1 MHTNKHGKVHL
12 FLAGKSDI
20 HRQHEFHAE
29 QPGQAGEGK
38 RRTFT
43 DEKKQRLLLKKGIYP
58 YEYMDSFERFDET
71 QLSEK
76 EEFYS
81 SLSGEGITDEEQ
93 STRKQVWAAFGCR
106 TMGDY
111 HDLYVTTDVML
122 LADVFENFRQVCQEK
137 YGLDPAHYYS
147 APGLSWDPLL
157 KKTGVELE
165 LLTDLDMHLFIEREM
180 RGGIST
186 VSKRHARANNPLVEG
201 YNAAEQTN
209 YITYLDANNLYG
221 WAMSL
226 SLPKNNFHWKRVMPT
241 EEQIMKIRPKA
252 KKGWILEVD
261 LEYPE
266 ELHDAHNDFPLAPEN
281 RATEPWKM
289 SEYQLRLIAK
299 NRQEP
304 PNTEKL
310 VLTLEDKKKYV
321 VHYMNLQFYLRQGM
335 RLKKVHRV
343 LEFDQEPWMEPYIRM
358 NKEFQKRARSDFK
371 TDFYKLMNNS
381 VFGKTME
388 NLRNRVDVKIVR
400 AWEQNKIRKLASDPA
415 YNRFTVFSND
425 MAGVH
430 MHKRRLVLNKP
441 VYTGMTILENSK
453 ILMYDFYYNHLKAK
467 YGPRCELVYTD
478 TDSLLLDIQTEDV
491 YQDMKDHL
499 WLYDTSNYPKDHP
512 LYDARNKKVLGKMKD
527 ECRGEPI
534 EEVVALRPKMY
545 SIKKAGSNIKKAKGV
560 KKNVIEREIT
570 HEQYKEALFGKK
582 QYMYKMKIL
591 RSEGHE
597 MYGMCMN
604 KISISPFDT
613 KRWIAGDGVHTMAY
627 GHRAIRPAGAAY

>member
-1 MHTNKHGKVHL
+1 MPRKIR
-12 FLAGKSDI
+12 AG
-20 HRQHEFHAE
+20 
-29 QPGQAGEGK
+29 
-38 RRTFT
+38 
-43 DEKKQRLLLKKGIYP
+43 
-58 YEYMDSFERFDET
+58 
-71 QLSEK
+71 
-76 EEFYS
+76 
-81 SLSGEGITDEEQ
+81 
-93 STRKQVWAAFGCR
+93 
-106 TMGDY
+106 
-111 HDLYVTTDVML
+111 
-122 LADVFENFRQVCQEK
+122 
-137 YGLDPAHYYS
+137 PAHYYS
-147 APGLSWDPLL
+147 APGLSWVALL

-165 LLTDLDMHLFIEREM
+165 LLTDLDMHLFIERGM

-186 VSKRHARANNPLVEG
+186 VSKRYARANNQLVEG
-201 YNAAEQTN
+201 YNAAEPTD

-226 SLPKNNFHWKRVMPT
+226 SLPKYNFHWNRVMPT
-241 EEQIMKIRPKA
+241 EEQIMKIRPNA

-266 ELHDAHNDFPLAPEN
+266 ELHDAHKDYPLAPEKKAIDP
-281 RATEPWKM
+281 RKM
-289 SEYQLRLIAK
+289 SEYLRRLM
-299 NRQEP
+299 RDLGLEP
-304 PNTEKL
+304 PNTEKP
-310 VLTLEDKKKYV
+310 VLTLEDKEKYV
-321 VHYMNLQFYLRQGM
+321 VHYKNLQFYPRQGL

-343 LEFDQEPWMEPYIRM
+343 QEFDQEPCMEPYIRM
-358 NKEFQKRARSDFK
+358 NTEFRKQARSDFG

-388 NLRNRVDVKIVR
+388 NLRNRIDVKIVR
-400 AWEQNKIRKLASDPA
+400 EWEQTKIRKLVSDPA

-425 MAGVH
+425 MAGIH

-441 VYTGMTILENSK
+441 VYMGMTILENSK
-453 ILMYDFYYNHLKAK
+453 ILMYDFHYNHLKAR

-499 WLYDTSNYPKDHP
+499 WLYDTSNYSKDHP

-527 ECRGEPI
+527 ECGGGPI

-545 SIKKAGSNIKKAKGV
+545 SIKKAGSNITKAKGV

-582 QYMYKMKIL
+582 QYMHKMKIL
-591 RSEGHE
+591 PSEGHE

-613 KRWIAGDGVHTMAY
+613 KRWIAGDGVHTLAY
-627 GHRAIRPAGAAY
+627 GHRAIRPVGAAY